1 MRTNRARLVKV
12 SVLGEI
18 SSPQLR
24 SPYRVGFDGVAR
36 MLPAT
41 GGIAYNVRV
50 GDPALGWVGDHV
62 EPGVSI
68 KLVKDELANAA
79 LNTLACVGN
88 EAQVVSGDAR
98 GERGSVTGKHGGIEH
113 VLVDFPPSA
122 LERMAIGDKIQ
133 IRAWGQGLAIDDA
146 PAIRVMNL
154 DPDLFERLGLTIVD
168 GALQVP
174 VVAEVPPELMGSG
187 IGSPSSERGDY
198 DITTQ
203 DRELL
208 AEFGL
213 LDLRLGDLV
222 AVRDRSGQFGRSY
235 RRGWLEI
242 GVVVH
247 SDSHLSGHGP
257 GLTTLMTGERDH
269 LVPVIDPQANLAG
282 YLPHQAMHSPRA
294 EPAGANGHPPQDGQA

>member
-68 KLVKDELANAA
+68 KLAKDELANAA
-79 LNTLACVGN
+79 LNTLACIGN

-98 GERGSVTGKHGGIEH
+98 GERGRVTGKHGGIEH

-133 IRAWGQGLAIDDA
+133 IRAWGQGLVIDDA

-154 DPDLFERLGLTIVD
+154 DPDLFEHLGLTLVD
-168 GALQVP
+168 GALRVP

-187 IGSPSSERGDY
+187 VGSPSSERGDY

-213 LDLRLGDLV
+213 LDLKLGDLV

-247 SDSHLSGHGP
+247 SDSYLSGHGP
-257 GLTTLMTGERDH
+257 GLTTLMTGERDR
-269 LVPVIDPQANLAG
+269 LVPVIEPQANLAS
-282 YLPHQAMHSPRA
+282 YLPHQAMQPPGA
-294 EPAGANGHPPQDGQA
+294 EPAGRNGHPPQDGQV

>member
-1 MRTNRARLVKV
+1 MKTNRARLVKV

-18 SSPQLR
+18 ACPQLR
-24 SPYRVGFDGVAR
+24 APYRVGFDGVAR

-50 GDPALGWVGDHV
+50 GDPALGWVGDHI

-68 KLVKDELANAA
+68 KLMKDELANAA

-88 EAQVVSGDAR
+88 EAQVVSGEAK
-98 GERGSVTGKHGGIEH
+98 GERGRVTGKHGGIEH

-122 LERMAIGDKIQ
+122 LDRMAIGDKVQ
-133 IRAWGQGLAIDDA
+133 IRAWGQGLAIEGL
-146 PAIRVMNL
+146 PEVKVMNL
-154 DPDLFERLGLTIVD
+154 DPDLFERIGLTLVD
-168 GALQVP
+168 GVLRVP
-174 VVAEVPPELMGSG
+174 VAAEVPPELMGSG
-187 IGSPSSERGDY
+187 VGSPGAERGDY

-203 DRELL
+203 DRDLL

-247 SDSHLSGHGP
+247 SDSHLAGHGP
-257 GLTTLMTGERDH
+257 GLTTLLTGERDR
-269 LVPVIDPQANLAG
+269 LVPMID
-282 YLPHQAMHSPRA
+282 R
-294 EPAGANGHPPQDGQA
+294 GANIAAYLCQDVPATDGHGCPPGL